1 MRNKVLIRRWFNRFN
16 KYILKAPVFP
26 DDLERTRQAATLHPI
41 LLVLFLGAS
50 VYLAS
55 ALVGDLAALPPAV
68 GFVVPLM
75 LGFVVL
81 DWLARR
87 RHPHVA
93 SWLLTIGLT
102 VLMGYSAATTD
113 GPRSPAYIVYVDVV
127 LMSGLLLGTRGAIL
141 TGVWSCLFGL
151 ALMGAQAAGLAN
163 YTQSPP
169 APVVYWISV
178 QLVTLIAVAV
188 LMLTGRD
195 IRAALGR
202 ATNEVV
208 ERGKVQSRLG
218 FRLRLG
224 ELLADLSAGFMR
236 ADEPAAEELIWK
248 MLDQLKHLL
257 GARSVVMQSRNGPEA
272 IRVPIWSTAYRG
284 PKLSESILKE
294 LTGMSAWSTGL
305 AHGLPVSIDLDSQAA
320 IPALQ
325 LAAGDSGHAVA
336 IPLTSTRATEGL
348 LILVFDRQDQAPDE
362 DVIGQCRAM
371 AELAL
376 NSLQRIGVET
386 ALRQSLDKLEQTQ
399 QTNVELDHRYQAL
412 FRDSADAI
420 YITESDGKIDEFNPA
435 AYALFGASADVD
447 LNLNA
452 VDLYVN
458 PEDRLKLLAILEAE
472 GTVRDY
478 PVQLRGLDGRVLECR
493 LTTTARRDDQGR
505 MSGTQGIIRDV
516 TAERAQRQMLDFQVR
531 RLEALNRIG
540 QAITSST
547 DTRLT
552 YDVLLTEVLR
562 LLEVDAADVLEADQP
577 SEMLTFEA
585 GKGFRTQA
593 LQHSHLSFGESYAGK
608 AARTRRE
615 VFVDELS
622 PQSAFGASPHFA
634 DEGFVSYC
642 GFPLVAKGRVCGV
655 LEVFTRSRMEP
666 SDAWWD
672 TARAFT
678 ASAAVAIDSGRMVA
692 ELRRTNIDLVNAYD
706 ATLEGWAKA
715 HDLRD
720 HETVGHSKRVAEM
733 TVQLAESLK
742 VPSNELVHIARG
754 ALLHDIGKLGIPD
767 AILHKPGPLDDG
779 EWRLMRQHPVLA
791 YELLKG
797 IPHLGPAMDIPRFHH
812 EHWDGTGYPDGLRGE
827 AIPRAAR
834 IFAVVDVWD
843 ALRSDRPYRKAWET
857 EKVLDYLKER
867 QNTQFDTEVVKAFL
881 GLADQ
886 FDRYYA

>member
-1 MRNKVLIRRWFNRFN
+1 MRNKVLLRRWFNWFN
-16 KYILKAPVFP
+16 RYILKAPVFP
-26 DDLERTRQAATLHPI
+26 DDLERTRQAATLHPV

-75 LGFVVL
+75 LGFVLL

-127 LMSGLLLGTRGAIL
+127 LLSGLLLGTRGAIL

-163 YTQSPP
+163 YTQSPS
-169 APVVYWISV
+169 APVVYWLSV
-178 QLVTLIAVAV
+178 QLVTLVAVAV
-188 LMLTGRD
+188 VLLTGRD
-195 IRAALGR
+195 IRAMLRR
-202 ATNEVV
+202 ATSEII
-208 ERGKVQSRLG
+208 ERGKVEDKLSS
-218 FRLRLG
+218 RLRLG
-224 ELLADLSAGFMR
+224 ELLAELSEGFMR
-236 ADEPAAEELIWK
+236 ADEPAAQDLIWK
-248 MLDQLKHLL
+248 MLDQLKHQL

-294 LTGMSAWSTGL
+294 LTGVSAWSTDL
-305 AHGLPVSIDLDSQAA
+305 AHGLPISIDLDSQAA

-336 IPLTSTRATEGL
+336 IPLASTQSTEGL
-348 LILVFDRQDQAPDE
+348 LILVFDRRDQAPDD

-386 ALRQSLDKLEQTQ
+386 ALRQSLEKLEQAHAA
-399 QTNVELDHRYQAL
+399 NYELEHRYQQL

-420 YITESDGKIDEFNPA
+420 YITGVDGKIEDLNPA
-435 AYALFGASADVD
+435 AYVLLGLSPDSV
-447 LNLNA
+447 LNVNA
-452 VDLYVN
+452 ADLYVN
-458 PEDRLKLLAILEAE
+458 LDDRHKLLATLEAE

-478 PVQLRGLDGRVLECR
+478 PVQLRSLDGRVLDCR
-493 LTTTARRDDQGR
+493 LTTTARRDRQGQLV
-505 MSGTQGIIRDV
+505 GIQGIIRDV
-516 TAERAQRQMLDFQVR
+516 TAERSQRQMLDLQVR

-552 YDVLLTEVLR
+552 YDVLLTEVLS
-562 LLEVDAADVLEADQP
+562 LLQVDAADVLEADQP
-577 SEMLTFEA
+577 SEMLTFGA
-585 GKGFRTQA
+585 GKGFRTPA
-593 LQHSHLSFGESYAGK
+593 LQHSHLSFGQSYAGQ
-608 AARTRRE
+608 AARSRRE
-615 VFVDELS
+615 VYVGELS
-622 PQSAFGASPHFA
+622 PNSAFGVSPHFA
-634 DEGFVSYC
+634 DEGFVSYV
-642 GFPLVAKGRVCGV
+642 GLPLVAKGRVCGV
-655 LEVFTRSRMEP
+655 LEVFTRAPLEP

-733 TVQLAESLK
+733 TVLLAEDLR
-742 VPSNELVHIARG
+742 VPPDELVQISRG

-812 EHWDGTGYPDGLRGE
+812 EHWDGSGYPDGLKGE

-843 ALRSDRPYRKAWET
+843 ALRSDRPYRAAWER
-857 EKVLDYLKER
+857 ERVVEYIRQLKGV
-867 QNTQFDTEVVKAFL
+867 QFDPEVVVAFL
-881 GLADQ
+881 RQVEA
-886 FDRYYA
+886 FDRHYR